1 MWCIE
6 RERQALLEFKKGLID
21 DKNRLSSWGTE
32 YAKKNCCN
40 WEGVLCSYQTGHI
53 LQLDLQAGGKPTLR
67 GKISPSLIELHH
79 LSYLDLSGND
89 FNQSQFPKFITL
101 LSNLKYLY
109 LVDANLS
116 GQIPSQLGNLSRLQT
131 LALGGNYL
139 KIAENLDWLSPLVSI
154 EYLSLRS
161 VDLSVANNWLKVVA
175 GLPKL
180 SELWL
185 SDCDLPLI
193 TPSSLLH
200 VNSSKSLTHLDLSGN
215 PHMTSSIFPWL
226 FNSSTKLAYVY
237 LSSNQLNGSIP
248 NAFGNMNSLQELFL
262 DDNQLDGGIPKSF
275 EDICT
280 LTTLGLY
287 ENYLNGQV
295 LEFFKN
301 LKGCL
306 KDSLENLYLDSNQ
319 IEGSVPNF
327 AIFPSLTW
335 LGLAD
340 NKLNGNLAKSIESL
354 HKLQHLIVRSNMLEG
369 IISEAQLSNFPQL
382 LYLDLSHN
390 PLSLNFS
397 IDWVPPFQLYG
408 LYVRS
413 CKLGPNFPNWIKT
426 QRNLQFL
433 DISSTG
439 ISNTIPTSFWDM
451 PSELRYLNLS
461 HNQIKGS
468 LPNIST
474 KVSNLHTIDFS
485 SNGFEGPLPV
495 FPPNMTSINLSKNMF
510 SRLNSFVCLISGRT
524 LKFLDLSSNHLSEEI
539 PDCFMHWQGLEVLN
553 LAHNKLSGK
562 IPQSMGSL
570 TQLIALDLSNNSLSG
585 ELPWSLQNCT
595 MLRFLYLGKNK
606 LFGKIP
612 TWIGEKMSSLI
623 ILSLR
628 SNEFHGSMQ
637 FQICLLVHI
646 RYLDLSQ
653 NKISGTIPQCLNN
666 LAAMAHK
673 VSDFTMSDNF
683 FIWNGI
689 VYTIIGPGGMYGSGS
704 NNTIDGVDSASIIVG
719 WKGNVYEYGK
729 NFGEMRSIDLA
740 NNKLT
745 GKIPNEICSLIEL
758 KALNLS
764 GNMLTGM
771 IPQNIGQLEQLESL
785 DLSRNQLFGSLP
797 ASMVAL
803 HYLGFL
809 NLSYNEFSGRIPTST
824 QIQSFDSARF
834 IGNLGLC
841 GPPLIEKCP
850 EDVTSNTNRSENY
863 QEDGDEFWKCLY
875 IGLVVCDNSSAYYKI
890 AEDVSQLEAIT
901 ILLKKPWR
909 RSWAFDI
916 TCFYSAYGLMQWC
929 KFWTS
934 HDFRLPNSNINVC
947 AFMYSYIYR
956 ITCVLGKS

>member
-1 MWCIE
+1 MTFIMGGRSLKLLCAIFTLFLHLKPTLGVISGVGDGNMWCIE

-21 DKNRLSSWGTE
+21 DNNRLSSWGTE

-40 WEGVLCSYQTGHI
+40 WEGVLCSNQTGHI
-53 LQLDLQAGGKPTLR
+53 IKLDLQAEDKPTLR

-79 LSYLDLSGND
+79 LSYLDLSYND

-101 LSNLKYLY
+101 LSNLKYLN
-109 LVDANLS
+109 LTDANLS
-116 GQIPSQLGNLSRLQT
+116 GQIPSQLGNLSRLQS
-131 LALGGNYL
+131 LDLGGNYL

-154 EYLSLRS
+154 EHLSLRFLN
-161 VDLSVANNWLKVVA
+161 LSVANNWLKVVA

-180 SELWL
+180 SELSL
-185 SDCDLPLI
+185 IDCDLPFI

-200 VNSSKSLTHLDLSGN
+200 INSSKSLTYLYLSGN

-226 FNSSTKLAYVY
+226 FNSSTKLAHVD

-248 NAFGNMNSLQELFL
+248 NAFSNMNSLQVLFL
-262 DDNQLDGGIPKSF
+262 DDNQLEGGIPKSF

-280 LTTLGLY
+280 LRTLGLE

-335 LGLAD
+335 LTLAN
-340 NKLNGNLAKSIESL
+340 NKLKWNLAKSIESL
-354 HKLQHLIVRSNMLEG
+354 HKLEVLIVRSNMLEG
-369 IISEAQLSNFPQL
+369 FISEALLSNFPKL
-382 LYLDLSHN
+382 RYLDLSHN
-390 PLSLNFS
+390 PLTFNFS
-397 IDWVPPFQLYG
+397 FDWVPPFQLRY

-413 CKLGPNFPNWIKT
+413 CKLGPDFPNWIKT
-426 QRNLQFL
+426 QRNLWFL
-433 DISSTG
+433 DISSTE
-439 ISNTIPTSFWDM
+439 ISNTIPTSFWDI

-461 HNQIKGS
+461 HNQIKGR

-485 SNGFEGPLPV
+485 SNRFEGPLPV
-495 FPPNMTSINLSKNMF
+495 FPPNLTSINLSNNMF
-510 SRLNSFVCLISGRT
+510 SRLNSFVCSISDGNLRV
-524 LKFLDLSSNHLSEEI
+524 LDLSSNYLSEEI
-539 PDCFMHWQGLEVLN
+539 PDCFMHWQKLEVLN

-562 IPQSMGSL
+562 IPHSMGSL
-570 TQLIALDLSNNSLSG
+570 TQLIALDLSYNSLSG

-595 MLRFLYLGKNK
+595 MLRILCLENNK
-606 LFGKIP
+606 LSGKIP
-612 TWIGEKMSSLI
+612 TWIGGKMSSLI

-646 RYLDLSQ
+646 RHLDLSQ
-653 NKISGTIPQCLNN
+653 NNISGTIPHCLNN
-666 LAAMAHK
+666 LTAMAHK
-673 VSDFTMSDNF
+673 VSNFMMSDNF
-683 FIWNGI
+683 FIWNGTE
-689 VYTIIGPGGMYGSGS
+689 YTTFGGTYASGS
-704 NNTIDGVDSASIIVG
+704 NNIIDGVNSLNITVG
-719 WKGNVYEYGK
+719 WKGNVYEYRK

-745 GKIPNEICSLIEL
+745 GNFPEEISSLIEL
-758 KALNLS
+758 KTLNLS

-771 IPQNIGQLEQLESL
+771 IPQNIG
-785 DLSRNQLFGSLP
+785 
-797 ASMVAL
+797 
-803 HYLGFL
+803 
-809 NLSYNEFSGRIPTST
+809 RIPTGT
-824 QIQSFDSARF
+824 QLQSFDSDRF

-875 IGLVVCDNSSAYYKI
+875 IGTGLGFIVGFWG
-890 AEDVSQLEAIT
+890 VSGSLM
-901 ILLKKPWR
+901 LN
-909 RSWAFDI
+909 RSWRHSYFLLMTNLKDW
-916 TCFYSAYGLMQWC
+916 FYV
-929 KFWTS
+929 TIVV
-934 HDFRLPNSNINVC
+934 HTTRLQKMFHS
-947 AFMYSYIYR
+947 
-956 ITCVLGKS
+956 